1 MHAGSEENI
10 PPAPMSTACP
20 VCETASFLPYREIS
34 SSLEEIPEGLDRGRS
49 VLARVEYCRQCG
61 LYRTVHISEQRSAAT
76 LYEEDSVS
84 FDASRDKVD
93 HAGGRCISSTD
104 EFALLSR
111 KLPGSLLD
119 VGCGAGQFLL
129 RACDAGHEAM
139 GVDLDPRAVRFAR
152 EELGMDVRR
161 GSLEELD
168 DERVFDVITLFGV
181 LEHVAR
187 PKRFL
192 EKTRQL
198 LAPGGELVIGVPNV
212 ASLNRRVS
220 RLSRHDWDMFL
231 EPGHLYHYNL
241 RTLTSLASQAG
252 LELRRWST
260 ATITI
265 RGKIPFAPVRVV
277 KLERQIRDMTSASRL
292 AESVYV
298 ACLRFLDL
306 WRAGDILLAT
316 YKERIADV

>member
-1 MHAGSEENI
+1 
-10 PPAPMSTACP
+10 
-20 VCETASFLPYREIS
+20 
-34 SSLEEIPEGLDRGRS
+34 
-49 VLARVEYCRQCG
+49 
-61 LYRTVHISEQRSAAT
+61 
-76 LYEEDSVS
+76 
-84 FDASRDKVD
+84 
-93 HAGGRCISSTD
+93 
-104 EFALLSR
+104 
-111 KLPGSLLD
+111 
-119 VGCGAGQFLL
+119 
-129 RACDAGHEAM
+129 
-139 GVDLDPRAVRFAR
+139 
-152 EELGMDVRR
+152 MDVRR